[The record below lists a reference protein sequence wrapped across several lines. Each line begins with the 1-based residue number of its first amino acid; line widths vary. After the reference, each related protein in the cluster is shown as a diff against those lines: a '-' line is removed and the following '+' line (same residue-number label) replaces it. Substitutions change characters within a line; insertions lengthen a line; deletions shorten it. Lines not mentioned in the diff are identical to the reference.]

1 MDLKINP
8 NLSIELA
15 EDIGNKTFLLLGH
28 NNLDSIIPYI
38 SEMQEGLFS
47 NRYESG
53 DNLLYHASLVCES
66 HNHFQEVG
74 LGHFKTVDGKNYI
87 VRDRPFYYIDH
98 DNKVSKGQDLLQF
111 FCDKSAD
118 EKLVVATYL
127 PQTIQEVLCCP
138 NSIIGCDS
146 PHVPLPVSIKENSLL
161 GRLENGIQSI
171 DIASIFTPNN
181 VLSVISQFTRT
192 LKLMCSILDVN
203 RLRTSQLELKP
214 SKTPSAKEGSLYYD
228 KAQKVLKFYNGA
240 EWITLQ

>member
-15 EDIGNKTFLLLGH
+15 EDIGNNSFLLLGH
-28 NNLDSIIPYI
+28 NNLDSIFPNI

-74 LGHFKTVDGKNYI
+74 LGTFKTVDGKHYL

-98 DNKVSKGQDLLQF
+98 DNKVNKGQDLLQF

-138 NSIIGCDS
+138 NSIVACDS
-146 PHVPLPVSIKENSLL
+146 PHIPLPVSIKENSLL

-203 RLRTSQLELKP
+203 RLRASQLELKP
-214 SKTPSAKEGSLYYD
+214 SKNPSAKEGSLYYD
-228 KAQKVLKFYNGA
+228 KTQKVLKFHNGT
-240 EWITLQ
+240 EWMTLQ